1 MGQCF
6 TDSRG
11 IRMNDEDCQ
20 NLLDYWQNKYIG
32 LKTPFPEFMGFT
44 NLGETTRGITYY
56 KNKFNGRFEP
66 SEGWGQIKLNSKL
79 KAEWR
84 IKAVLWHEFCHHW
97 AYSVYNYSGHQGT
110 FDKCLRTDKKLWLLG
125 SLSRIIPMF

>member
-1 MGQCF
+1 MGKE
-6 TDSRG
+6 T
-11 IRMNDEDCQ
+11 MTKNNLNCQ
-20 NLLDYWQNKYIG
+20 AILDMWHDKYIG
-32 LKTPFPEFMGFT
+32 NKYRYPTFMGYT
-44 NLGETTRGITYY
+44 DLGDKTRGITYFKQEFIY
-56 KNKFNGRFEP
+56 GKYTPSITKYWGEIKINKR
-66 SEGWGQIKLNSKL
+66 LNSD
-79 KAEWR
+79 WR

>member
-1 MGQCF
+1 MTISEVEC
-6 TDSRG
+6 RV
-11 IRMNDEDCQ
+11 
-20 NLLDYWQNKYIG
+20 LLKEWQEKYIG
-32 LKTPFPEFMGFT
+32 NHKVYPKLLGFA
-44 NLGETTRGITYY
+44 NLGDKTRGITYFKGSNVY
-56 KNKFNGRFEP
+56 YNGRP
-66 SEGWGQIKLNSKL
+66 DSTWGEIKINKRITSD
-79 KAEWR
+79 WR